1 MNGYRNRDVFE
12 SPNSTAFDFCLRG
25 SMKSEV
31 YKRKV
36 DTSDEML
43 ARVLD
48 DAARK
53 KNVKYNSDEQHAIF
67 AHQLQN
73 ALTLKVGFWKTYC
86 KL

>member
-53 KNVKYNSDEQHAIF
+53 KKREV
-67 AHQLQN
+67 QLRRTTCDLRTPAAKCTDAEGGILEN
-73 ALTLKVGFWKTYC
+73 LL
-86 KL
+86 